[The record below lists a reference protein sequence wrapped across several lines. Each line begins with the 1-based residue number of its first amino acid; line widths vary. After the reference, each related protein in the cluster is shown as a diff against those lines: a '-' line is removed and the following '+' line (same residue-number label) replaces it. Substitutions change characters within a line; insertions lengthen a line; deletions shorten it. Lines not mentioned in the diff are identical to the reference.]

1 MAASSVSELL
11 IPGILRNRRRGA
23 QRLVRARLAAGLSLN
38 QAANLSGIHRSRW
51 IRFERAE
58 APIPL
63 ELVPL
68 MAKAVNT
75 NAAELVAA

>member
-1 MAASSVSELL
+1 MSAASVSEDL
-11 IPGILRNRRRGA
+11 IPGILRVRRRA
-23 QRLVRARLAAGLSLN
+23 AKRLTRAREAAGLTLSE
-38 QAANLSGIHRSRW
+38 AAAISGIYRSRW

-63 ELVPL
+63 ELIPL
-68 MAKAVNT
+68 LAKAVNT